1 MTGVRSRMKITDYL
15 TSQFVSA
22 SVKGRNKNDVIEEML
37 TLISTSEK
45 ILDFEKVRRAVFD
58 REQVMSTGVG
68 NGFAI
73 PHGKSDAV
81 TDIVAG
87 FGVTERPID
96 YDALDDKPV
105 RLVFILIGKENMVGS
120 HIKLLSRVSR
130 LMNSET
136 FRNTLLTLKTPDEI
150 IEAFRTQETTQFA

>member
-1 MTGVRSRMKITDYL
+1 MKITDYL
-15 TSQFVSA
+15 KQQFVSA
-22 SVKGRNKNDVIEEML
+22 SVKGKTKNDIIEEML
-37 TLISTSEK
+37 KLISTSK
-45 ILDFEKVRRAVFD
+45 YILDFEKVRRAVFE
-58 REQVMSTGVG
+58 REMVMSTGVG

-87 FGVTERPID
+87 FGITERPID

-130 LMNSET
+130 LMNSEA
-136 FRNTLLTLKTPDEI
+136 FRNKLLSLTTSDEI
-150 IEAFRTQETTQFA
+150 IEAFRSEEAVQTI

>member
-1 MTGVRSRMKITDYL
+1 MKITDYL
-15 TSQFVSA
+15 TSEFVSA

-37 TLISTSEK
+37 SLISTSKK

-150 IEAFRTQETTQFA
+150 IETFRKEETIQFT

>member
-1 MTGVRSRMKITDYL
+1 MKITDYL
-15 TSQFVSA
+15 TSEFVSA

-37 TLISTSEK
+37 TLISTSKK

-136 FRNTLLTLKTPDEI
+136 FRNNLLTLKTPDEI
-150 IEAFRTQETTQFA
+150 IEAFRKEETIQFT

>member
-1 MTGVRSRMKITDYL
+1 MKITDYL

-150 IEAFRTQETTQFA
+150 IEAFRTQETTQFT

>member
-1 MTGVRSRMKITDYL
+1 MKITDYL
-15 TSQFVSA
+15 KKEFVSA
-22 SVKGRNKNDVIEEML
+22 SVKGKNKNDVIEEML
-37 TLISTSEK
+37 KLIGASEK
-45 ILDFEKVRRAVFD
+45 VLDFDKIRRAVFE
-58 REQVMSTGVG
+58 REQIMSTGVG

-81 TDIVAG
+81 SDIVAG
-87 FGVTERPID
+87 FGITERPID

-130 LMNSET
+130 LMNSES
-136 FRNTLLTLKTPDEI
+136 FREKLLTLNTPDEI
-150 IEAFRTQETTQFA
+150 IEAFRQEEEIQFVQSS

>member
-1 MTGVRSRMKITDYL
+1 MKITDYL
-15 TSQFVSA
+15 TSEFVSA

-37 TLISTSEK
+37 TLISTSKK

-150 IEAFRTQETTQFA
+150 IEAFRKEETIQFT

>member
-1 MTGVRSRMKITDYL
+1 MKITDYL
-15 TSQFVSA
+15 TSQFVIA
-22 SVKGRNKNDVIEEML
+22 SLKGRNKNDVIEEML

-96 YDALDDKPV
+96 YEALDDKPV

>member
-1 MTGVRSRMKITDYL
+1 MKITDYL
-15 TSQFVSA
+15 SAQFVNT
-22 SVKGRNKNDVIEEML
+22 SVKGKSKIDVIEAML
-37 TLISTSEK
+37 QLIGKSDK
-45 ILDFEKVRRAVFD
+45 VLDFESIRRAVLE
-58 REQVMSTGVG
+58 REHVMSTGVG

-87 FGVTERPID
+87 FGITEQPIE

-105 RLVFILIGKENMVGS
+105 RLVFILVGKENMVGS

-130 LMNSET
+130 LMNNES
-136 FRNTLLTLKTPDEI
+136 FRNKLLTLTSPEEI
-150 IEAFRTQETTQFA
+150 IDAFRKEEALQFA

>member
-1 MTGVRSRMKITDYL
+1 MKITDYL

>member
-1 MTGVRSRMKITDYL
+1 MKITDYL
-15 TSQFVSA
+15 TSEFVSA
-22 SVKGRNKNDVIEEML
+22 SVKARNKNDIIEEML
-37 TLISTSEK
+37 TLISTSKK

-105 RLVFILIGKENMVGS
+105 RLMFILIGKENMVGS

-150 IEAFRTQETTQFA
+150 IEAFRKEETMQFM

>member
-1 MTGVRSRMKITDYL
+1 MKITDYL
-15 TSQFVSA
+15 TSEFVSA

-37 TLISTSEK
+37 TLISTSKK

-150 IEAFRTQETTQFA
+150 IETFRKEETMQFT

>member
-1 MTGVRSRMKITDYL
+1 MKITDYL
-15 TSQFVSA
+15 TSEFVSA

-37 TLISTSEK
+37 SLISTSKK

-136 FRNTLLTLKTPDEI
+136 FRNTLLTLKTPDDI
-150 IEAFRTQETTQFA
+150 IEAFRKEETIQFT

>member
-1 MTGVRSRMKITDYL
+1 MKITDYL
-15 TSQFVSA
+15 KTQYVNA
-22 SVKGRNKNDVIEEML
+22 SVKGKTKIDIIEEML
-37 TLISTSEK
+37 KLIQPSEN
-45 ILDFEKVRRAVFD
+45 ILDFEKVRRAVFE
-58 REQVMSTGVG
+58 REQIMSTGVG

-73 PHGKSDAV
+73 PHGKSEAV

-87 FGVTERPID
+87 FGITERPID

-130 LMNSET
+130 LMNNGS
-136 FRNTLLTLKTPDEI
+136 FRDKLLTLNSPEKI
-150 IEAFRTQETTQFA
+150 IEAFREEESIQFV

>member
-1 MTGVRSRMKITDYL
+1 MKITDYL
-15 TSQFVSA
+15 TSEFVSA

-37 TLISTSEK
+37 SLISTSKK

-81 TDIVAG
+81 ADIVAG

-136 FRNTLLTLKTPDEI
+136 FRNNLLTLKTPDEI
-150 IEAFRTQETTQFA
+150 IEAFRKEETIQFT

>member
-1 MTGVRSRMKITDYL
+1 MKITDYL
-15 TSQFVSA
+15 KAQHVNA
-22 SVKGRNKNDVIEEML
+22 SVRGRNKNDIIEDML
-37 TLISTSEK
+37 KLISTSEN
-45 ILDFEKVRRAVFD
+45 ILDFEKVRQAVFE
-58 REQVMSTGVG
+58 REQIMSTGVG

-81 TDIVAG
+81 KDIVAG
-87 FGVTERPID
+87 FGITERPIE

-130 LMNSET
+130 LMNNESFRAKLLSLKSSEA
-136 FRNTLLTLKTPDEI
+136 I
-150 IEAFRTQETTQFA
+150 IEAFREEESLQFV

>member
-1 MTGVRSRMKITDYL
+1 MKITDYL
-15 TSQFVSA
+15 KTQYVNA
-22 SVKGRNKNDVIEEML
+22 SVKGKTKIDIIEEML
-37 TLISTSEK
+37 KLIQPSEN
-45 ILDFEKVRRAVFD
+45 ILDFEKVRRAVFE
-58 REQVMSTGVG
+58 REQIMSTGVG

-73 PHGKSDAV
+73 PHGKSEAV

-87 FGVTERPID
+87 FGITERPID

-130 LMNSET
+130 LMNNGS
-136 FRNTLLTLKTPDEI
+136 FRDKLLTLNSPEKI
-150 IEAFRTQETTQFA
+150 IEAFRKEESIQFV

>member
-1 MTGVRSRMKITDYL
+1 MKITDYL
-15 TSQFVSA
+15 RVEFIDA
-22 SVKGRNKNDVIEEML
+22 SVKGKNKIDVIEAML
-37 TLISTSEK
+37 GLIRTSEK
-45 ILDFEKVRRAVFD
+45 IIDFEKVRQAVFE
-58 REQVMSTGVG
+58 REQIMSTGVG

-81 TDIVAG
+81 SDIVAG
-87 FGVTERPID
+87 FGITERPID
-96 YDALDDKPV
+96 YDALDDQPV

-136 FRNTLLTLKTPDEI
+136 FRNKLLTLTQPEQI
-150 IEAFRTQETTQFA
+150 IEAFREEETVQFEV